1 MEGETMKDFLNN
13 LLKHKPIIF
22 IDNLIFRI
30 SDDKVFA
37 LGAQLS
43 YFLILSLFPFLIVLL
58 NIISYTSLVDVD
70 VVNDTIKYLPI
81 DIQLIITGFIDDLV
95 YSSSQSLLSIA
106 AIAGLW
112 TASSGLTP
120 VIRAINKA
128 YDYEETRSYFKLK
141 FISIVFTIA
150 LLALLLLVII
160 TLVFGEVLGKKVFDF
175 FGMEDLFL
183 TIWNFIRFIAP
194 ILFMIY
200 IFALLYKFSPCV
212 EKRKNIRLKNTLPG
226 AIFTTI
232 GWIITS
238 SGFSY
243 YVSNF
248 GKYSTTYGS
257 VGGVIVLLVWLYISS
272 IIIILGGEVNAAIE
286 FFRLNGLRVISN
298 HSVIS
303 RAIEKY
309 T

>member
-1 MEGETMKDFLNN
+1 
-13 LLKHKPIIF
+13 
-22 IDNLIFRI
+22 
-30 SDDKVFA
+30 
-37 LGAQLS
+37 
-43 YFLILSLFPFLIVLL
+43 
-58 NIISYTSLVDVD
+58 
-70 VVNDTIKYLPI
+70 
-81 DIQLIITGFIDDLV
+81 
-95 YSSSQSLLSIA
+95 
-106 AIAGLW
+106 
-112 TASSGLTP
+112 
-120 VIRAINKA
+120 
-128 YDYEETRSYFKLK
+128 
-141 FISIVFTIA
+141 
-150 LLALLLLVII
+150 
-160 TLVFGEVLGKKVFDF
+160 
-175 FGMEDLFL
+175 
-183 TIWNFIRFIAP
+183 
-194 ILFMIY
+194 MIY

-238 SGFSY
+238 SCFSY

-303 RAIEKY
+303 RVIEKY